1 MSMTIINTNL
11 SALTAQRNLQGTS
24 NQLAT
29 ALQRL
34 SSGLRVNSSK
44 DDAAGLSISER
55 MTTQVRGLTQ
65 SIRNIA
71 DGVSLA
77 QTAEGGLES
86 ITNNLQRI
94 RELAIQ
100 SANFTNTTADR
111 NALQL
116 EASQLQEEVTRV
128 ANQTSF
134 NGVKLLNG
142 SFNSAIFQAGAN
154 VGEIIEIS
162 NISDARAANIG
173 RFSGVSTTGIVVD
186 PNGSSSKSITI
197 GSVGGTG
204 GVTTTFSSAN
214 TASAVASAINGLSL
228 AGVSAYVDS
237 DGKLG
242 LSYIQQSGVSGDVVL
257 VDVAANDVTVA
268 IAADQGPS
276 VATATL
282 ATVTGANQAILAVDV
297 ALQKLSASR
306 AKLGAAMNRF
316 EASIEAQRIA
326 VEAQTA
332 SRSRIRD
339 ADFAQETAAL
349 TRAQILQQSG
359 MAILAQANTL
369 PQNVLTLLR

>member
-24 NQLAT
+24 GQLAT

-100 SANFTNTTADR
+100 SANFTNTSADR
-111 NALQL
+111 AALQL

-142 SFNSAIFQAGAN
+142 SFTSAVFQAGAN
-154 VGEIIEIS
+154 IGETIEIS
-162 NISDARAANIG
+162 NIADARASALGQFTGVNL
-173 RFSGVSTTGIVVD
+173 SGVAVD
-186 PNGSSSKSITI
+186 ANGPTAKSIQI
-197 GSVGGTG
+197 G
-204 GVTTTFSSAN
+204 TTTSNFTSAN

-228 AGVSAYVDS
+228 AGVAAYVDS

-242 LSYIQQSGVSGDVVL
+242 VSYIQQGGVTGNVTL
-257 VDVAANDVTVA
+257 TGVDTAPVVAAISA
-268 IAADQGPS
+268 SQGPTVGS
-276 VATATL
+276 ANL
-282 ATVTGANQAILAVDV
+282 GSVTGANQAIRAVDI
-297 ALQKLSASR
+297 ALASLSSSR

-339 ADFAQETAAL
+339 ADFAQETASL

-359 MAILAQANTL
+359 VAILAQANTL

>member
-1 MSMTIINTNL
+1 MSTIINTNL

-44 DDAAGLSISER
+44 DDAAGLSIAER

-100 SANFTNTTADR
+100 SANFTNTSADR
-111 NALQL
+111 AALQL

-162 NISDARAANIG
+162 NIADSRAANIG
-173 RFSGVSTTGIVVD
+173 QFSGVSHTGIVVD
-186 PNGSSSKSITI
+186 AGGPTSKSIT
-197 GSVGGTG
+197 VGGATS
-204 GVTTTFSSAN
+204 TFSSAN

-237 DGKLG
+237 DGNLG
-242 LSYIQQSGVSGDVVL
+242 LSYIQQSGVSGNVVL
-257 VDVAANDVTVA
+257 NGVQTGALTLAMAAN
-268 IAADQGPS
+268 QGPS

-282 ATVTGANQAILAVDV
+282 STVTGANQAILAVDV
-297 ALQKLSASR
+297 ALQNLSGSR

-359 MAILAQANTL
+359 MAILAQANSL